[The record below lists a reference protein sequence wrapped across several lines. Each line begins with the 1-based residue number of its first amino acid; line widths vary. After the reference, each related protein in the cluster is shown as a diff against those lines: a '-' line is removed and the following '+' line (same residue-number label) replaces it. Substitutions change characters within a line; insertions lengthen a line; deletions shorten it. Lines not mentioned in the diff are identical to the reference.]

1 MSAHR
6 LTRAT
11 RLPRAALSRGLSLIE
26 LLVALAIG
34 AVLIFGATQV
44 YVDSRAAYGVNE
56 TVGRLQESAR
66 YAMTMLESDVR
77 MAGYWGLVKGTA
89 AIKDD
94 SWSTEAGATA
104 AVAAST
110 AANVCGNNFAV
121 DVSVPVTG
129 FNNRYA
135 LSATQ
140 TAGCDALSG
149 WTTTAVADADT
160 LIVRHA
166 AITATTAVANVL
178 QVCSNRMNAYLM
190 SDGGAANACTDSD
203 PATPLADRSQS
214 LNDMMVDAYYVDQ
227 NSDEAVGMPSLRRK
241 RLCINT
247 ATVACG
253 GVTFVDEEV
262 IAGVEDMQV
271 QFGVETNVIAN
282 PLAATAVAQRYVDPE
297 SVPAG
302 AQIVSVRLWLRVR
315 ADAPEVGFVDGRA
328 YTYGDKADVAVDAG
342 AQGFRRLLVSRTI
355 KLRNAMGT

>member
-1 MSAHR
+1 MSAR
-6 LTRAT
+6 RSTRAA
-11 RLPRAALSRGLSLIE
+11 RAPRAVRSLGLSLIE

-89 AIKDD
+89 AIDQTTWGKETD
-94 SWSTEAGATA
+94 TR
-104 AVAAST
+104 ASVVNTT

-121 DVSVPVTG
+121 DMSQPVTG
-129 FNNRYA
+129 FNNRYV

-140 TAGCDALSG
+140 AAGCDALSG
-149 WTTTAVADADT
+149 WTTTAVTTADT
-160 LIVRHA
+160 LVVRHA
-166 AITATTAVANVL
+166 AVTDTTGASGVL
-178 QVCSNRMNAYLM
+178 QVCSNRQNAYLM
-190 SDGGAANACTDSD
+190 SDGGTSNPCTDSN
-203 PATPLADRSQS
+203 PATALASRTQS
-214 LNDMMVDAYYVDQ
+214 LNDVVVDAYYVDQ
-227 NSDEAVGMPSLRRK
+227 NSDEATGLPSLRRK

-271 QFGVETNVIAN
+271 QFGVETDALTS
-282 PLAATAVAQRYVDPE
+282 PDAVAQRYVDPE

-302 AQIVSVRLWLRVR
+302 AQVVSVRLWLLVR
-315 ADAPEVGFVDGRA
+315 ADAPEAGFVDGRA

-342 AQGFRRLLVSRTI
+342 VQAFRRLLVSRTI
-355 KLRNAMGT
+355 KLRNAVGT